1 MKKHTVENIMT
12 SQFNTV
18 SPWCSMREASDLIGK
33 SEVSLLP
40 VLDDDRLIG
49 IITPKNI
56 IESHPNRLV
65 IDTMTKDLVT
75 LTKGTTIWEAKER
88 FEKYGI
94 RKIPILD
101 NGRVIGILTKEQL
114 YFELGKN
121 IDAMTELWRAD
132 YLRCKLLELIN
143 KEKKASIIFLDLNGF
158 GEINK
163 KYGHVVGDEILQKVA
178 KCIRD
183 TINDKTD
190 FACRYGGDEF
200 SIATLRKGTEAEQ
213 LVVKINSCISRA
225 KYFNNIKVSAAAGV
239 IGICKPVHIHKK
251 NNCITLDE
259 AINMASYASAKAK
272 ISNKDVIMMGVFN
285 IAVENNE
292 KAAID
297 KNNGQADL

>member
-18 SPWCSMREASDLIGK
+18 SPWCSIREASDLIGK

-75 LTKGTTIWEAKER
+75 LTKGTTIWEAKEC

-121 IDAMTELWRAD
+121 IDAMTKLWRAD

-183 TINDKTD
+183 TIN
-190 FACRYGGDEF
+190 A
-200 SIATLRKGTEAEQ
+200 
-213 LVVKINSCISRA
+213 
-225 KYFNNIKVSAAAGV
+225 
-239 IGICKPVHIHKK
+239 
-251 NNCITLDE
+251 
-259 AINMASYASAKAK
+259 
-272 ISNKDVIMMGVFN
+272 
-285 IAVENNE
+285 
-292 KAAID
+292 
-297 KNNGQADL
+297 

>member
-1 MKKHTVENIMT
+1 MHK
-12 SQFNTV
+12 
-18 SPWCSMREASDLIGK
+18 R
-33 SEVSLLP
+33 
-40 VLDDDRLIG
+40 
-49 IITPKNI
+49 
-56 IESHPNRLV
+56 
-65 IDTMTKDLVT
+65 
-75 LTKGTTIWEAKER
+75 
-88 FEKYGI
+88 Y
-94 RKIPILD
+94 
-101 NGRVIGILTKEQL
+101 
-114 YFELGKN
+114 Y
-121 IDAMTELWRAD
+121 
-132 YLRCKLLELIN
+132 
-143 KEKKASIIFLDLNGF
+143 
-158 GEINK
+158 
-163 KYGHVVGDEILQKVA
+163 

-239 IGICKPVHIHKK
+239 IGICKPVHIYKK